1 MGMIFWLSSRSALPS
16 PPGIS
21 YAISANAGHFLVY
34 FALAIFILLG
44 LGAGKQASRR
54 ELYLAGALA
63 LLYGVS
69 DELHQSF
76 VPGRDPSMLD
86 LAADAAGIAVAL
98 AAWVVTRRR
107 IATS

>member
-1 MGMIFWLSSRSALPS
+1 MGMIFWLSSRSSLPS

-21 YAISANAGHFLVY
+21 YAISANAGHFLVF
-34 FALAIFILLG
+34 FALATFILFG

-54 ELYLAGALA
+54 ELYIAGALA

-76 VPGRDPSMLD
+76 VPGRDASVLD
-86 LAADAAGIAVAL
+86 LAADAAGIVVAL
-98 AAWVVTRRR
+98 AWVVTWRR